1 MTQFLTD
8 VVISVLTDSLT
19 ATAIVV
25 VPLMIAFYAGR
36 WMGIKKVMDDIQKE
50 MDGIQTMDRK
60 N

>member
-1 MTQFLTD
+1 MTQVLTD

-36 WMGIKKVMDDIQKE
+36 WVGIKKVMDDIQKE
-50 MDGIQTMDRK
+50 MDGIERMDRK
-60 N
+60 L

>member
-8 VVISVLTDSLT
+8 VVVSVLTDALT

-36 WMGIKKVMDDIQKE
+36 WMGIKKGMDDIQKE
-50 MDGIQTMDRK
+50 TYGIQTMHRK
-60 N
+60 L

>member
-50 MDGIQTMDRK
+50 MDGIETMDRK
-60 N
+60 L

>member
-8 VVISVLTDSLT
+8 VMVSLLTDALT